1 MSINKNIIYY
11 FSLIR
16 FGNICIA
23 ISCVLMSCF
32 FLESSELILCFKV
45 IFLILTSMS
54 IGNISNDIIDSKI
67 DNINHPNRVLPKK
80 LISKKRAY
88 TYLFINLFLLLLNS
102 IFIPYLAIIFLFS
115 VNLLLLLYNI
125 YFKHLPLIGN
135 IIISLLLSSVFIFSE
150 LVFANTV
157 NKLFIPSF
165 FAFTISLIRELIKDL
180 EDIEGD
186 KRNGSCTLPIL
197 IGVKNTIMFLSF
209 LVMTLYFAGVYFY
222 FIYSLSIEYLL
233 SIIILVEIP
242 LILSLFLLINNPIK
256 NAFTMV
262 SKIIKCII
270 VGGVLVLFLANLGI

>member
-32 FLESSELILCFKV
+32 FLESSELILCFQV

-186 KRNGSCTLPIL
+186 KRNGSRTLPIL

-256 NAFTMV
+256 NTFTMV